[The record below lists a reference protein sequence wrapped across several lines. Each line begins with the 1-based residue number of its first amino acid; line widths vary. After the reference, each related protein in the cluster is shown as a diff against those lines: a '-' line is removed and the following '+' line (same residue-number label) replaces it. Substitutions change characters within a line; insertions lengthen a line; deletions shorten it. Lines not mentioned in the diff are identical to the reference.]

1 MNRWLKKKI
10 ERYSIIYIILRNL
23 FVLRWTILASFLAA
37 GVLPVP
43 DVSAAEIFT
52 RDTALE
58 GSVVGVTAEGVEF
71 ETIYGKGT
79 IVIPWADVERLRS
92 DKEFLILHAEAD
104 TVVGRI
110 WGIKNGRLLVGESIE
125 TVARIPVEHIL
136 RSITRKQYDTSRLD
150 RLRVRYR
157 Y

>member
-1 MNRWLKKKI
+1 MAEKNL

-23 FVLRWTILASFLAA
+23 SVLRWTNLATFLAA

-43 DVSAAEIFT
+43 DVSAAEVFT

-58 GSVVGVTAEGVEF
+58 GSVVRVTAEGVEF

-79 IVIPWADVERLRS
+79 IVIPWAEVKRIRS
-92 DKEFLILHAEAD
+92 DKELLILYAEAD
-104 TVVGRI
+104 NVVGRI

-125 TVARIPVEHIL
+125 TVARIPV
-136 RSITRKQYDTSRLD
+136 
-150 RLRVRYR
+150 
-157 Y
+157 